1 MAPLGVE
8 EYGAN
13 VRYAKVGEEALALVA
28 EETLSA
34 IRLVDMKTE
43 GGAED
48 AKNCKR
54 GVRLQYA
61 RADVAVVGFSA
72 SFGYVSVKWDPAG
85 CSTGDVNKTSREMTA
100 EG

>member
-1 MAPLGVE
+1 MAPGGVE

-28 EETLSA
+28 EEMLSA
-34 IRLVDMKTE
+34 IRFLDMKTE

-54 GVRLQYA
+54 GVRLKYV
-61 RADVAVVGFSA
+61 RAVVAVVGFSA
-72 SFGYVSVKWDPAG
+72 SFGYVSVK
-85 CSTGDVNKTSREMTA
+85 
-100 EG
+100 